1 LRAHPREKERMA
13 VALIIVGA
21 IGLIILLRLWLGGM
35 DHGRIDRYIAS
46 RGGRVLEKHW
56 HPFGRG
62 WLGEKE
68 SRIYAVRYVDADG
81 NIHDATAKT
90 SLLTGVYFTEDTVV
104 KSAAG
109 VPDDRGRQRL
119 LEENARLREQLEQ
132 IRRRSD

>member
-1 LRAHPREKERMA
+1 MA
-13 VALIIVGA
+13 GALVVLLILSA
-21 IGLIILLRLWLGGM
+21 IGFVILLRLWLGGM

-46 RGGRVLEKHW
+46 RGGRILEKHW

-104 KSAAG
+104 ARTAG
-109 VPDDRGRQRL
+109 ASDDREKQRL
-119 LEENARLREQLEQ
+119 LEENARLREELEQ
-132 IRRRSD
+132 IRRPSD